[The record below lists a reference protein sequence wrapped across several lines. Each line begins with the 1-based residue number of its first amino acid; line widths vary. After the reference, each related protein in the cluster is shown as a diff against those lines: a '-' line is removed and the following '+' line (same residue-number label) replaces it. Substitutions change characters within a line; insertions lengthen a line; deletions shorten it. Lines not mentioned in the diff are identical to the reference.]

1 MSFYYFIGDIMK
13 KLIIIIILL
22 LITISNMNEDKN
34 IKEETKAIFIS
45 YIELNEYMGGAS
57 YPNLIFGVQPYVQ
70 MKEVKDI

>member
-1 MSFYYFIGDIMK
+1 
-13 KLIIIIILL
+13 
-22 LITISNMNEDKN
+22 MNEDKN